1 MKKKEITLCG
11 KPVTLAYCFATEIAF
26 QKYTGVGLDK
36 FDAMNPEHVIYLILA
51 AMLPYYEAEKQEAPI
66 KDTDLMYQATPAELT
81 TALTEVF
88 TLRNEWYE
96 VPKGDEKQDDNPA
109 DKEEKEKNV

>member
-1 MKKKEITLCG
+1 MKTKEITLCG
-11 KPVTLAYCFATEIAF
+11 KQVTLAYCFATEIAF

-36 FDAMNPEHVIYLILA
+36 FDAMNPEHVIYIVLA
-51 AMLPYYEAEKQEAPI
+51 ALLSYYEGEKLEIPV
-66 KDTDLMYQATPAELT
+66 KDTDLMYHATPTELT

-96 VPKGDEKQDDNPA
+96 VPKGDEKEEPA
-109 DKEEKEKNV
+109 DKEGKKNA